1 MIPDNL
7 QTTIRLARQFFAPA
21 LAALLLFAAATSYAQ
36 QPLSLQNSVQYAIQN
51 NPQVHR
57 AALESRK
64 GDYLI
69 KEYLSTALPQVNGSG
84 NFTYNMKLPTQLIP
98 NFFAGR
104 PEELLPVQFGTA
116 LSATAGVEL
125 SQMIYDHSFWLGVR
139 GAKKLAN
146 FNRLV
151 EAKTQEDVAYNVV
164 KIYYQAQ
171 ILGQQRTVIQA
182 NLDQVDG
189 LLRATELQ
197 FQNGFAK
204 KLDVDQLRVNRST
217 LETQLRNLELQYQ
230 QTLRG
235 LKYAMAM
242 PLDAPIVLTDTLQND
257 DLPAAALQEA
267 LSPGFSNKVDLAII
281 DEQKELLMLQYEKT
295 RAEYI
300 PSARFFAGYN
310 VQGQGNSFRELG
322 DNKQWFD
329 FAMMGI
335 NIKVPIFDGLR
346 KNYRTQ
352 QDIIEVLQN
361 EKDRAIAINGLE
373 YQYSNALLQLESNYN
388 SLLSQKENR
397 RMAEE
402 VYTVTQKRFR
412 EGLASITE
420 VLSAETAMR
429 EVQTNYL
436 AALLQYKWASLDL
449 EYANGRLLQL
459 LNK

>member
-7 QTTIRLARQFFAPA
+7 QTTNRLARQLIAPA
-21 LAALLLFAAATSYAQ
+21 MAALLLLATVTSYAQ

-51 NPQVHR
+51 NPQIHR
-57 AALESRK
+57 AALEVRK

-69 KEYLSTALPQVNGSG
+69 KEYLATALPQVNGSG
-84 NFTYNMKLPTQLIP
+84 NFTYNIKLPTQLIP
-98 NFFAGR
+98 NFFDGR
-104 PEELLPVQFGTA
+104 PEELIPVQFGTA

-125 SQMIYDHSFWLGVR
+125 NQMIYDHNFWLGVK
-139 GAKKLAN
+139 GTQKLAT

-171 ILGQQRTVIQA
+171 ILGQQRAVIQA
-182 NLDQVDG
+182 NLNQVDG

-204 KLDVDQLRVNRST
+204 KLDVDQLRVNRSS

-242 PLDAPIVLTDTLQND
+242 PLDAVIVLTDTLQND
-257 DLPAAALQEA
+257 DLPAAAVQEA
-267 LSPGFSNKVDLAII
+267 LSPGYSNKIDVAII
-281 DEQKELLMLQYEKT
+281 DQQKELLKLQYEQT

-300 PSARFFAGYN
+300 PSARFFAGYT
-310 VQGQGNSFRELG
+310 VQGQGNSFRQLG

-346 KNYRTQ
+346 KNYRMQ
-352 QDIIEVLQN
+352 QDNLELLQN
-361 EKDRAIAINGLE
+361 EKDRHNALNGLE

-388 SLLSQKENR
+388 SLVSQKENR

>member
-7 QTTIRLARQFFAPA
+7 QTTNRFAWQLLAPA
-21 LAALLLFAAATSYAQ
+21 LAALLLFTAAAICAQ
-36 QPLSLQNSVQYAIQN
+36 QPLSLQNSVQYALQN
-51 NPQVHR
+51 NPQIHR
-57 AALESRK
+57 AALEVSK

-84 NFTYNMKLPTQLIP
+84 NFTYNIKLPTQLIP
-98 NFFAGR
+98 NFFDGR

-125 SQMIYDHSFWLGVR
+125 SQMIYDHSFWLGVK
-139 GAKKLAN
+139 GAKKLAS

-171 ILGQQRTVIQA
+171 ILGQQRAVIQA

-197 FQNGFAK
+197 YQNGFAK
-204 KLDVDQLRVNRST
+204 KLDVDQLRVNRSS

-242 PLDAPIVLTDTLQND
+242 PLDAAIVLTDTLQND

-267 LSPGFSNKVDLAII
+267 LSPGFSNKVDVAII
-281 DEQKELLMLQYEKT
+281 DEQKELLKLQYEKT

-300 PSARFFAGYN
+300 PSARFFAGYT

-361 EKDRAIAINGLE
+361 EKDRQNALNGLE
-373 YQYSNALLQLESNYN
+373 FQYSNALLQLESNYN
-388 SLLSQKENR
+388 SLVSQKENR
-397 RMAEE
+397 LMAEE